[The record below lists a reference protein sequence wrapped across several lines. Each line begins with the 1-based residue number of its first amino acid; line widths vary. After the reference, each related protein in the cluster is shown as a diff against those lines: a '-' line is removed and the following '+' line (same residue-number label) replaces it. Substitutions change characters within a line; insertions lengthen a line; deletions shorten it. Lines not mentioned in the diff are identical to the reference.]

1 MMKRCALFRS
11 AGVSTVS
18 ALILM
23 VSLFVGAASAQQHF
37 ANVTS
42 AAGIGGQNGLGHA
55 VGWCDV
61 DNDGDQDLAFSNQ
74 DGSDFWF
81 YLNDGDGTF
90 TNSTVIM
97 GLGLASASKILWAE
111 LTGDD
116 HADLLLTSG
125 GCRLYRN
132 DAGAYFTNITAGSGL
147 SGYPKGVADIDG
159 DGLADVITD
168 SSDILRWHRN
178 LGDGAFDTPQTI
190 GSAPDAWTSVCFD
203 YDLDGDSDLY
213 IGTYGNSANH
223 LFQNQ
228 GDGTFAEVG
237 AAAGVNFAYASH
249 GLTVGDYDNDG
260 WPDLYVGGYSSQRC
274 RMFRNNRDG
283 TFDNVTVAA
292 GLTAYPDTR
301 TVSFVDYDNDGWLDI
316 FASHHDFYSYS
327 NVMWHNLGDGTF
339 VNVAVDL
346 GLSGEFIGDYFGL
359 GWADFD
365 ADGAV
370 DLFAAGHIDKYRL
383 FRNLNC
389 PGNYLHVNL
398 VGSQS
403 NRSALGAW
411 ATAHARGQSWTR
423 FVTAGSGRQD
433 YGSLTLKFGL
443 ATNTDVDSL
452 VIHWPSG
459 RVQRVGPLPANQ
471 TLEIVE
477 DGGASPVTDDLIGLG
492 PGLELSSAPNPFN
505 PVTSLRFRLPEQA
518 GSVRLAIYDTSGRH
532 IRRLDVDRISQ
543 WQTVVWN
550 GRTDGGSAT
559 PSGQYF
565 ARLDVDGV
573 HEVIKLSL
581 VR

>member
-1 MMKRCALFRS
+1 M
-11 AGVSTVS
+11 
-18 ALILM
+18 I
-23 VSLFVGAASAQQHF
+23 SLAVGSVSAQQNF
-37 ANVTS
+37 ANMTA
-42 AAGIGGQNGLGHA
+42 AAGISGQTGLGHA

-90 TNSTVIM
+90 TNATVAV
-97 GLGLASASKILWAE
+97 GLGLASASKIQWAE

-132 DAGAYFTNITAGSGL
+132 DGGAFFTNITAGSGL
-147 SGYPKGVADIDG
+147 SGYPKGIADIDG
-159 DGLADVITD
+159 DGLVDVITD
-168 SSDILRWHRN
+168 SSDLLRWHRN
-178 LGDGAFDTPQTI
+178 LGEGAFDVAQTI
-190 GSAPDAWTSVCFD
+190 GAAPDTWTSVCFD

-213 IGTYGNSANH
+213 IGTYGNTANL

-237 AAAGVNFAYASH
+237 AVAGVNFAYASH

-274 RMFRNNRDG
+274 RMFRNNGDG
-283 TFDNVTVAA
+283 TFANVTVAA
-292 GLTAYPDTR
+292 GLTGYPDTR

-359 GWADFD
+359 GWADYD

-389 PGNYLHVNL
+389 PGNFLHVNL
-398 VGSQS
+398 VGSPS

-411 ATAHARGQSWTR
+411 ATVFSRGQSWTR
-423 FVTAGSGRQD
+423 LVTAGSGRQD
-433 YGSLTLKFGL
+433 FGSLTLEFGL
-443 ATNTDVDSL
+443 ATNTDIDSL
-452 VIHWPSG
+452 VVHWPSG
-459 RVQRVGPLPANQ
+459 RVQRVGQLSANQ
-471 TLEIVE
+471 TLELVE
-477 DGGASPVTDDLIGLG
+477 DGGTSPVTDDVLG
-492 PGLELSSAPNPFN
+492 PIPGFELNSAPNPFN
-505 PVTSLRFRLPEQA
+505 PATSLRFHLPEQA
-518 GSVRLAIYDTSGRH
+518 ESVQLAIYDTRGRL
-532 IRRLDVDRISQ
+532 IRRLDIDRNLE
-543 WQTVVWN
+543 WQSVLWN
-550 GRTDGGSAT
+550 GRTDGGAAT

-565 ARLDVDGV
+565 AHLDVDGI

>member
-1 MMKRCALFRS
+1 MKYCPPSRS
-11 AGVSTVS
+11 FS
-18 ALILM
+18 
-23 VSLFVGAASAQQHF
+23 
-37 ANVTS
+37 
-42 AAGIGGQNGLGHA
+42 A

-90 TNSTVIM
+90 TNATVAV

-132 DAGAYFTNITAGSGL
+132 DEGAYFTNITTGSGL
-147 SGYPKGVADIDG
+147 SGYPKGIADIDG

-168 SSDILRWHRN
+168 SSDLLRWHRN
-178 LGDGAFDTPQTI
+178 LGEGAFDVAQTI
-190 GSAPDAWTSVCFD
+190 GAAPDTWTSVCFD

-213 IGTYGNSANH
+213 IGTYGNTANL

-228 GDGTFAEVG
+228 GDGTFVEVG
-237 AAAGVNFAYASH
+237 VVAGVNFAYASH

-274 RMFRNNRDG
+274 RMFRNNGDG
-283 TFDNVTVAA
+283 TFANVTVAA
-292 GLTAYPDTR
+292 GLTGYPDTR
-301 TVSFVDYDNDGWLDI
+301 TVSFIDYDNDGWLDI

-359 GWADFD
+359 GWADYD

-383 FRNLNC
+383 FRNVNC
-389 PGNYLHVNL
+389 PGNFLYVNL

-411 ATAHARGQSWTR
+411 ATVYSRGHSWTR
-423 FVTAGSGRQD
+423 LVTAGSGRQD
-433 YGSLTLKFGL
+433 FCSLTLEFGL
-443 ATNTDVDSL
+443 GTNTDIDSL
-452 VIHWPSG
+452 VVHWPSG
-459 RVQRVGPLPANQ
+459 VVQRVGQLSTNQ
-471 TLEIVE
+471 TLELVE
-477 DGGASPVTDDLIGLG
+477 DGGTSPVTDDLVSPI
-492 PGLELSSAPNPFN
+492 PGFELNSAPNPFN
-505 PVTSLRFRLPEQA
+505 PTTSLRFHLPELA
-518 GSVRLAIYDTSGRH
+518 ESVQLAIYDTRGRL
-532 IRRLDVDRISQ
+532 IRRLDIDRNLE
-543 WQTVVWN
+543 WQSVLWN
-550 GRTDGGSAT
+550 GRTDGGAAT

-565 ARLDVDGV
+565 ARLDVDGI